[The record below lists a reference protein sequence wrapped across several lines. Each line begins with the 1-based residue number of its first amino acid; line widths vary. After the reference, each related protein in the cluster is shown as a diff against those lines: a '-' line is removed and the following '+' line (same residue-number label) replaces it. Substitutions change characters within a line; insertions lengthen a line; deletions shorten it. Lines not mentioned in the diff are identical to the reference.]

1 MIFDQRIKY
10 GFGDPSYVLGLK
22 GYELVSLDKTR
33 SQEAYD
39 ILNESISK
47 TGNSSHFTAVY
58 GLMQAVV
65 NLEQKGI
72 KTKSDVLDV
81 YAIISKI
88 IDFNMNNQSK
98 LTKYFVQYAEKVD
111 ELFAP
116 YANCD
121 ELNILYMAE
130 LDSRS
135 DDLDFLKR
143 VEKTLKKQKCTE
155 SDLFNRVNREIY
167 KLNPSASSAYLMAVN
182 SIKNRNY
189 LDAISYAKEAIEME
203 SESNLKASYYLI
215 LADAYRSSGSFSSA
229 RSKLG

>member
-65 NLEQKGI
+65 NLEQEGI

-81 YAIISKI
+81 YTIISKI

-121 ELNILYMAE
+121 ELNI
-130 LDSRS
+130 
-135 DDLDFLKR
+135 F
-143 VEKTLKKQKCTE
+143 
-155 SDLFNRVNREIY
+155 IW
-167 KLNPSASSAYLMAVN
+167 PS
-182 SIKNRNY
+182 
-189 LDAISYAKEAIEME
+189 
-203 SESNLKASYYLI
+203 
-215 LADAYRSSGSFSSA
+215 
-229 RSKLG
+229 